1 MKKNIILTTAG
12 VLILLA
18 GFLGFNAAYIV
29 DETEQVV
36 ITQFGKVIGESIY
49 EPGLKFKMPFVQ
61 KALSFKKNLQH
72 WDGDKGQIPTQDK
85 TYLWVNTFA
94 FWKIKDPLKY
104 YQSVGTR
111 SEGISRLDDII
122 EAAVRNEVTSNPL
135 AESVRWTDRSLDME
149 VENNNAPDNVNTGRK
164 KIEQSILRNSQPK
177 LEAFGI
183 ELVDVK
189 FKRIIYVSDV
199 RDSVYKRM
207 IAERGQIAEKYLS
220 EGRGEAA
227 EIRGQKEKELQKI
240 QSEAYEKSQEIRGN
254 ADAQVV
260 NILANSYGADPE
272 FYSFTESLDIYKEKL
287 ANGDTK
293 FVFSTDSDFLKY
305 LKGVNR

>member
-36 ITQFGKVIGESIY
+36 ITQFGRVIGEPIY

-61 KALSFKKNLQH
+61 KALNFKKNLQH

-85 TYLWVNTFA
+85 TYLWVDTFA

-111 SEGISRLDDII
+111 AEGISRLDDII

-135 AESVRWTDRSLDME
+135 AESVRWTDRTLDME
-149 VENNNAPDNVNTGRK
+149 VENNNAPENVNTGRR

-177 LEAFGI
+177 LDAFGI

-189 FKRIIYVSDV
+189 FKRINYVSDV

-207 IAERGQIAEKYLS
+207 IAERDQIAEKYLS
-220 EGRGEAA
+220 EGRGESA
-227 EIRGQKEKELQKI
+227 EIRGQKEKELQRI
-240 QSEAYEKSQEIRGN
+240 QSEAYEKSQEVRGD

-260 NILANSYGADPE
+260 NILAKSYGADPE

-287 ANGDTK
+287 ASGDTK
-293 FVFSTDSDFLKY
+293 FVFSTDSDFLQY
-305 LKGVNR
+305 LKGVDR

>member
-36 ITQFGKVIGESIY
+36 ITQFGKVIGEPIY

-61 KALSFKKNLQH
+61 KALNFKKNLQH

-85 TYLWVNTFA
+85 TYLWVDTFA

-111 SEGISRLDDII
+111 AEGISRLDDII

-135 AESVRWTDRSLDME
+135 AESVRWTDRTLDME
-149 VENNNAPDNVNTGRK
+149 VENNNAPENVNTGRR

-177 LEAFGI
+177 LDAFGI

-189 FKRIIYVSDV
+189 FKRINYVSDV

-207 IAERGQIAEKYLS
+207 IAERDQIAEKYLS
-220 EGRGEAA
+220 EGRGESA
-227 EIRGQKEKELQKI
+227 EIRGQKEKELQRI
-240 QSEAYEKSQEIRGN
+240 QSEAYEKSQEVRGD

-260 NILANSYGADPE
+260 NILAKSYGADPE

-287 ANGDTK
+287 ASGDTK
-293 FVFSTDSDFLKY
+293 FVFSTDSDFLQY
-305 LKGVNR
+305 LKGVDR